1 MNSCARLC
9 LQPLQCQHSNLGPER
24 WEKEAKAPVSHGE
37 PSLGRQI
44 MGDFVGTPP
53 ASSTGHLQTPARY
66 QRRLPVPWEVWA
78 ACQAWDAGFGPSH
91 CFDWGCCLDSGSLS
105 LLSSDSFLMMSN
117 HRSDVTS
124 LCLKLSDIR
133 CGGKQGPLLLRGKQR
148 KELTLQSGHIR

>member
-1 MNSCARLC
+1 M
-9 LQPLQCQHSNLGPER
+9 
-24 WEKEAKAPVSHGE
+24 
-37 PSLGRQI
+37 
-44 MGDFVGTPP
+44 GTPP

-105 LLSSDSFLMMSN
+105 LLSSDSFLVMSN

-133 CGGKQGPLLLRGKQR
+133 CGGEARSPFVEGKAEKGADPAVRTHQVTGLMSSCVPWAALSLSLPQGCPAAL
-148 KELTLQSGHIR
+148 